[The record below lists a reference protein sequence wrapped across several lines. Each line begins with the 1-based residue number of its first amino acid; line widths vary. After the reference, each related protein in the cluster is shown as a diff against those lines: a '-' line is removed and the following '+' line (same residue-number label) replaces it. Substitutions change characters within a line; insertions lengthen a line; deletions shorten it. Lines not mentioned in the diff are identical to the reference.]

1 MAKKTTQAAAPADDT
16 TAASVIDPAAYY
28 RVHAKTRF
36 KLGGIGFGPGQE
48 TEVTGA
54 ILAGLLAGEHA
65 GKITGWGP
73 R

>member
-1 MAKKTTQAAAPADDT
+1 MAKKSTKPAAPADDT
-16 TAASVIDPAAYY
+16 TAEIDPAAYY
-28 RVHAKTRF
+28 RVDAKTRF
-36 KLGGIGFGPGQE
+36 RLGGIGFGPGQE